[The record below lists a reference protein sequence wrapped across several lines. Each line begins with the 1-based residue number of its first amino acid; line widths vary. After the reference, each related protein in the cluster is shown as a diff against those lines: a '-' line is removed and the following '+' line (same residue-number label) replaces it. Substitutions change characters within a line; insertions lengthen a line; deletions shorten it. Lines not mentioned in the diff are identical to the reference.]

1 MHAPAAPWSL
11 YTENVLTILILP
23 HTNTHIC
30 PAYFEPVTPHRDI
43 TAVVTACAAD
53 TAATDESTIKVRTR
67 TVLVLS
73 LQCGPITTQS
83 LLWLRAGHR
92 GEDWGAAGQAAQPG
106 AAHFPSLSGG
116 ARAAVGGS
124 RCWII
129 RAGHSCFF
137 RAVLCGQDPALRL
150 APAMQRFIYGV
161 ATADPTLS
169 AV

>member
-1 MHAPAAPWSL
+1 M
-11 YTENVLTILILP
+11 
-23 HTNTHIC
+23 
-30 PAYFEPVTPHRDI
+30 
-43 TAVVTACAAD
+43 TACAAD

-73 LQCGPITTQS
+73 LQCGPITATQS
-83 LLWLRAGHR
+83 PPWLRAGHR

-116 ARAAVGGS
+116 ARAAVVGQ
-124 RCWII
+124 RCWIF